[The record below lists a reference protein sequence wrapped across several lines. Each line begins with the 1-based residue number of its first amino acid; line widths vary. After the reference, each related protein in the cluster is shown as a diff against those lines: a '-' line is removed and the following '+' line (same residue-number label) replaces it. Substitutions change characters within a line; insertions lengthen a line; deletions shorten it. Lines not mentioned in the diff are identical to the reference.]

1 MFLERIILDLLPMRL
16 IYMDCSHSRRLVV
29 DGRYVEEAVNV
40 FEIRVQACQQR
51 HENHLHVYISL

>member
-1 MFLERIILDLLPMRL
+1 MFLERTILGPLLMKL

-29 DGRYVEEAVNV
+29 DGRYVEEAVNA

-51 HENHLHVYISL
+51 HEDHLHV